1 MTTRPTA
8 AILRHLPY
16 FLAVVES
23 GSLLAAA
30 ARLNTAQSALSRRIR
45 LLEEELGGVS
55 LFARESRGMRLLPA
69 GDALLRE
76 ARAIVDAATRAH
88 DRIQA
93 IASGTVGS
101 ITVGFAEI
109 VTRQPGML
117 GALDAFGAAHP
128 DIAVQLRPL
137 VSEEQRAELENGGI
151 DLGFLYHPP
160 EEDIGA
166 ALATPRLRFAS
177 RALVLDPYLL
187 AVHSAHPLARR
198 AKVRLADLGQEPIIW
213 ASHKKNPRLYDR
225 LLAACEAQGYAPRI
239 VMETPTSDVTMAVV
253 NRAMGI
259 GFVPASLEGHAPPDV
274 TFVRPVDFHVAMQ
287 LSLVWRTDP
296 DGELPGRLAG
306 FLDRQLSKTENPP
319 VQ

>member
-16 FLAVVES
+16 FLAVAEA

-30 ARLNTAQSALSRRIR
+30 GRLNTAQSAISRRIR
-45 LLEEELGGVS
+45 LLEQELGGTP
-55 LFARESRGMRLLPA
+55 LFAREARGMRLLPA
-69 GDALLRE
+69 GAALLEE
-76 ARAIVDAATRAH
+76 AQAILDAAGRAH
-88 DRIQA
+88 ARIQA
-93 IASGTVGS
+93 ISGGTVGS

-117 GALDAFGAAHP
+117 GALEAFGTAHP

-137 VSEEQRAELENGGI
+137 VSEEQRAELESGGI
-151 DLGFLYHPP
+151 DIGFLYHAP
-160 EEDIGA
+160 EEDVAA
-166 ALATPRLRFAS
+166 ALTSPRLRFAA
-177 RALVLDPYLL
+177 RPLMLDPYLL
-187 AVHSAHPLARR
+187 AIHTDHPLAGR
-198 AKVRLADLGQEPIIW
+198 KSIRLADLGQEPIIW

-225 LLAACEAQGYAPRI
+225 LLAACERRGYAPRI

-259 GFVPASLEGHAPPDV
+259 GFVPASLRGHAPPDV
-274 TFVRPVDFHVAMQ
+274 AFIQPVDFDMAMQ

-296 DGELPGRLAG
+296 DGELPGRLAR
-306 FLDRQLSKTENPP
+306 FLDDKLSNFANTM